1 MICVNELNALKCN
14 NFHILKSLTILLS
27 PFAPHICEEIWSK
40 MGNKSSISFE
50 PFPIFN
56 HELVKESSFE
66 YPVSFNG
73 KMKFKISFDAN
84 ADVESIK
91 KDLIKDDRLE
101 KFLIQ
106 REIKKIIVVPG
117 KIINIVC

>member
-1 MICVNELNALKCN
+1 
-14 NFHILKSLTILLS
+14 
-27 PFAPHICEEIWSK
+27 
-40 MGNKSSISFE
+40 
-50 PFPIFN
+50 
-56 HELVKESSFE
+56 
-66 YPVSFNG
+66 
-73 KMKFKISFDAN
+73 MKFKINFDAN

-101 KFLIQ
+101 KFLNQ